1 MATGRK
7 RIRANP
13 VVVCPRCRG
22 YLELMLQGEE
32 FQHLRCIVC
41 QTQVMIPLKVLESK
55 LKQGGKNKWK
65 HKLKR

>member
-22 YLELMLQGEE
+22 YLELQLQGEE
-32 FQHLRCIVC
+32 YQHLQCISC
-41 QTQVMIPLKVLESK
+41 KTQVMIPLKVVE
-55 LKQGGKNKWK
+55 GGK
-65 HKLKR
+65 

>member
-22 YLELMLQGEE
+22 YLELQLQGEE
-32 FQHLRCIVC
+32 YQHLQCIQC
-41 QTQVMIPLKVLESK
+41 KTQVMIPLKMLESK
-55 LKQGGKNKWK
+55 LKEDKKYGRRNQ
-65 HKLKR
+65 